1 MKEKEIKR
9 LKCYCDIEYCG
20 KGEFTT
26 ELSASNC
33 ICSDGIKTIEIE
45 DLVGF
50 KEIDKLKEVI

>member
-1 MKEKEIKR
+1 MKEKEIER

-20 KGEFTT
+20 EGEFTT

-33 ICSDGIKTIEIE
+33 ICSDGLKTIEIK

-50 KEIDKLKEVI
+50 KEKLKEVI